1 MEKEGRQGN
10 QEGEH
15 DMQLQDHPYL
25 MLKFPFYCCCLR
37 LGVAVRAE
45 AKINL
50 ATLVCIKNGYLWFKS
65 CPAESQLMPKSTCQQ
80 EILRWQREHR
90 ESANHATNLENTKK
104 ASTYQSC
111 DKGHPEMPEVI
122 VQQPTVHYV
131 SKESNASC
139 FTQPVSWFGFCRR
152 RKKKANIWNRLN
164 RNIQWLEKI
173 ILMLEMKIGEK

>member
-50 ATLVCIKNGYLWFKS
+50 ATLVCKKMDTSGSSPAQPNHNWCQSPPASKRFWGGKGSTEKVPTMPPIWKTQRRHPLTSLVTRGTPKCQKWSFSSPLYTTFPKRAMLPVLHSPFPGLVSAEGEKKRKYLEQVK
-65 CPAESQLMPKSTCQQ
+65 PQYTMT
-80 EILRWQREHR
+80 R
-90 ESANHATNLENTKK
+90 
-104 ASTYQSC
+104 
-111 DKGHPEMPEVI
+111 
-122 VQQPTVHYV
+122 
-131 SKESNASC
+131 
-139 FTQPVSWFGFCRR
+139 
-152 RKKKANIWNRLN
+152 
-164 RNIQWLEKI
+164 KI